1 MFGGSSQR
9 KKIVAEKKRNRTG
22 RLTPAARRSTKMKR
36 LLNVGIVVAT
46 LGAITVFAVRSG
58 ANNPPADKPAL
69 VVAETAARNPW
80 TKLELHQGADAF
92 RFAVVSD
99 RTGGHRSG
107 IFSRA
112 VRMINL
118 LQPEF
123 VMSVGDLIEGYS
135 EDPGQWA
142 LEWSEFETNVD
153 RLQMPFF
160 FCTGN
165 HDMSNVPM
173 SENWKRKFGRSYY
186 SFRFR
191 NVLFVVL
198 NSEEPRPKDQDYR
211 FSPEQQEWLR
221 QTLQQNGGVRWT
233 FVFFH
238 KPVWREAMG
247 DPVAQGWTPI
257 EDALVAGDR
266 RYTVFVGHE
275 HNYAKFVRHGR
286 EYFMLATTGG
296 GSKMRGV
303 DYGEFDHVAWVTMK
317 NGQPVIANVLLDGVQ
332 PNDVRKERDL
342 PRFPLPQRAPSP
354 RSKSPERRAAT
365 PAGV

>member
-1 MFGGSSQR
+1 MKKLLTSS
-9 KKIVAEKKRNRTG
+9 A
-22 RLTPAARRSTKMKR
+22 
-36 LLNVGIVVAT
+36 VGAT
-46 LGAITVFAVRSG
+46 LIVILIFTSRGGGAS
-58 ANNPPADKPAL
+58 NPPADKPA
-69 VVAETAARNPW
+69 AIIADSGARNPW
-80 TKLELHQGADAF
+80 TKLELDQRPDTF

-99 RTGGHRSG
+99 RTGGHRPG
-107 IFSRA
+107 VFTRA

-142 LEWSEFETNVD
+142 LEWSEFESKVD
-153 RLQMPFF
+153 DLQMPFF

-165 HDMSNVPM
+165 HDMSNLPM

-186 SFRFR
+186 SFLYRGA
-191 NVLFVVL
+191 LFVVL
-198 NSEEPRPKDQDYR
+198 NSEEPRPKDVTYR

-221 QTLQQNGGVRWT
+221 QTLRQNSDVRWT

-247 DPVAQGWTPI
+247 DPVAQGWAPI
-257 EDALVAGDR
+257 EDALAANDR
-266 RYTVFVGHE
+266 KYTVFVGHE
-275 HNYAKFVRHGR
+275 HNYAKFIRHGR

-303 DYGEFDHVAWVTMK
+303 EYGEFDHVAWVTMK
-317 NGQPVIANVLLDGVQ
+317 AEAPVIANVLLDGVQ
-332 PNDVRKERDL
+332 PNDVRTSSDL
-342 PRFPLPQRAPSP
+342 PRFEIPKQRPRRTRPAP
-354 RSKSPERRAAT
+354 AAV
-365 PAGV
+365 GG

>member
-1 MFGGSSQR
+1 M
-9 KKIVAEKKRNRTG
+9 KKLLNGLVVGATLIAIAVF
-22 RLTPAARRSTKMKR
+22 AAR
-36 LLNVGIVVAT
+36 G
-46 LGAITVFAVRSG
+46 G
-58 ANNPPADKPAL
+58 ANNPPTDKPTL
-69 VVAETAARNPW
+69 VAETGARNPW
-80 TKLELHQGADAF
+80 TKLELDQGPDAF

-99 RTGGHRSG
+99 RTGGHRPG
-107 IFSRA
+107 VFSRA

-123 VMSVGDLIEGYS
+123 VMSVGDLIEGYT

-142 LEWSEFETNVD
+142 LEWSEFESKVD
-153 RLQMPFF
+153 DLQMPFF

-165 HDMSNVPM
+165 HDMSNLPM
-173 SENWKRKFGRSYY
+173 SDNWKRKFGRSYY
-186 SFRFR
+186 SFRYR

-198 NSEEPRPKDQDYR
+198 NSEEPRPKEVIYR

-221 QTLQQNGGVRWT
+221 QTLRQNADVRWT

-257 EDALVAGDR
+257 EDALAANDR
-266 RYTVFVGHE
+266 PYTVFVGHE
-275 HNYAKFVRHGR
+275 HNYAKFIRQGR

-303 DYGEFDHVAWVTMK
+303 EYGEFDHVAWVTMK
-317 NGQPVIANVLLDGVQ
+317 QGTPVIANILLDGVQ
-332 PNDVRKERDL
+332 PNDVRTSRDL
-342 PRFPLPQRAPSP
+342 PRFDTPARPRRARRAP
-354 RSKSPERRAAT
+354 AA
-365 PAGV
+365 AGG

>member
-1 MFGGSSQR
+1 
-9 KKIVAEKKRNRTG
+9 
-22 RLTPAARRSTKMKR
+22 MKR
-36 LLNVGIVVAT
+36 LLNSLAVGAI
-46 LGAITVFAVRSG
+46 LIAITVFAARGGV
-58 ANNPPADKPAL
+58 NNSPADKPAL
-69 VVAETAARNPW
+69 VAESGTRNPW
-80 TKLELHQGADAF
+80 TKLELNEGPDAF

-99 RTGGHRSG
+99 RTGGHRPG
-107 IFSRA
+107 VFSRA

-142 LEWSEFETNVD
+142 LEWSEFESNVD

-165 HDMSNVPM
+165 HDMSNLPM

-186 SFRFR
+186 SFRYR
-191 NVLFVVL
+191 NVLFVIL
-198 NSEEPRPKDQDYR
+198 NSEEPRPEEVVYR
-211 FSPEQQEWLR
+211 FGPEQQEWLR
-221 QTLQQNGGVRWT
+221 QTLRQNADVRWT

-247 DPVAQGWTPI
+247 DPVAQGWTAV
-257 EDALVAGDR
+257 EDALAAGDR
-266 RYTVFVGHE
+266 HYTVFVGHE

-286 EYFMLATTGG
+286 DYFMLATTGG

-303 DYGEFDHVAWVTMK
+303 EYGEFDHVAWVTMK
-317 NGQPVIANVLLDGVQ
+317 DGRPVVANILLDGVQ

-342 PRFPLPQRAPSP
+342 PRFETPAKVQSP
-354 RSKSPERRAAT
+354 RRRVQSRESQ
-365 PAGV
+365 PRAGARF

>member
-1 MFGGSSQR
+1 
-9 KKIVAEKKRNRTG
+9 
-22 RLTPAARRSTKMKR
+22 MKR
-36 LLNVGIVVAT
+36 LLNGFAV
-46 LGAITVFAVRSG
+46 GAILIAIMVFAARGGV
-58 ANNPPADKPAL
+58 NNPPADKPAL
-69 VVAETAARNPW
+69 IAETAARNPW
-80 TKLELHQGADAF
+80 TRLELNEGPDAF
-92 RFAVVSD
+92 RFVVVSD
-99 RTGGHRSG
+99 RTGGHRPG
-107 IFSRA
+107 VFSRA

-165 HDMSNVPM
+165 HDMSNLPM

-186 SFRFR
+186 SFRYR
-191 NVLFVVL
+191 NVLFVIL
-198 NSEEPRPKDQDYR
+198 NSEEPRPEEAIYR

-221 QTLQQNGGVRWT
+221 QTLAKNADVRWT

-257 EDALVAGDR
+257 EDALAAGDR

-275 HNYAKFVRHGR
+275 HNYAKFIRHGR
-286 EYFMLATTGG
+286 DYFMLATTGG
-296 GSKMRGV
+296 GSKMRGIE
-303 DYGEFDHVAWVTMK
+303 YGEFDHVAWVTMK
-317 NGQPVIANVLLDGVQ
+317 EGGPVIANILLDGVQ
-332 PNDVRKERDL
+332 PNDVRTSRDL
-342 PRFPLPQRAPSP
+342 PRFEVPAKVQSP
-354 RSKSPERRAAT
+354 RSPVQGRKSQPRAG
-365 PAGV
+365 AGF

>member
-1 MFGGSSQR
+1 
-9 KKIVAEKKRNRTG
+9 
-22 RLTPAARRSTKMKR
+22 MKR
-36 LLNVGIVVAT
+36 LINGVAVGAI
-46 LGAITVFAVRSG
+46 LIAITVFAARGG

-69 VVAETAARNPW
+69 VAESGSRNPW
-80 TKLELHQGADAF
+80 TKLELNEGPYAF

-99 RTGGHRSG
+99 RTGGHRPG
-107 IFSRA
+107 VFSRA

-142 LEWSEFETNVD
+142 LEWSEFESNVD

-165 HDMSNVPM
+165 HDMSNLPM

-186 SFRFR
+186 SFRCR
-191 NVLFVVL
+191 NVLFVIL
-198 NSEEPRPKDQDYR
+198 NSEEPRPNEVTYR
-211 FSPEQQEWLR
+211 FGPEQQEWLR
-221 QTLQQNGGVRWT
+221 QTLAKNADVRWT

-247 DPVAQGWTPI
+247 DSVAQGWTAI
-257 EDALVAGDR
+257 EDALAAGDR

-286 EYFMLATTGG
+286 DYFMLATTGG

-303 DYGEFDHVAWVTMK
+303 EYGEFDHVAWVTMK
-317 NGQPVIANVLLDGVQ
+317 DGGPVIANILLDGVQ
-332 PNDVRKERDL
+332 PNDVRNERDL
-342 PRFPLPQRAPSP
+342 PRFEVPQP
-354 RSKSPERRAAT
+354 RRARRT
-365 PAGV
+365 PAAAGG